1 MSAETPPAAPAAPPM
16 SLGRRRLVLSAL
28 LLATVLASLDS
39 SFVPIAFPDIID
51 KLDTSTSVVVWV
63 ALGYLISATGLM
75 LLSSRLS
82 AFLGSDR
89 VFQLGVFIYSMAMIA
104 CTWAPDIQ
112 TLIALRVVQG
122 AGMALFLPITFSLA
136 AELYPPAERTKA
148 LGIMQAG
155 NSVGFVLGPIFAG

>member
-1 MSAETPPAAPAAPPM
+1 MTPA
-16 SLGRRRLVLSAL
+16 LRRWVLAAL

-51 KLDTSTSVVVWV
+51 KLDTSTGVVVWV

-82 AFLGSDR
+82 AALGADR
-89 VFQLGVFIYSMAMIA
+89 VFQLGVLVYALAMAA
-104 CTWAPDIQ
+104 CAYAPDIRS
-112 TLIALRVVQG
+112 LIALRVVQG

-136 AELYPPAERTKA
+136 AQLYPPAERAKA

-155 NSVGFVLGPIFAG
+155 NAVGFVLGPVFAGWL